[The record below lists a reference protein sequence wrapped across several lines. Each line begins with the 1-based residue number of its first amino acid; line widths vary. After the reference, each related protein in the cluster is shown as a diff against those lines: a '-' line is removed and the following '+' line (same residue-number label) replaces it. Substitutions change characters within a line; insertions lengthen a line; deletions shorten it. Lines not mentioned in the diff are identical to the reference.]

1 MTAELAKLRAL
12 VTEQAKTLAAVN
24 RKLETVED
32 GLHDVTQ
39 DLGELQVLHCS
50 EGAHAFACIFVF
62 AKTHYLTIP
71 TPESKS
77 LD

>member
-1 MTAELAKLRAL
+1 MLRIYQQVL
-12 VTEQAKTLAAVN
+12 TEQAKTLAAVN

-62 AKTHYLTIP
+62 CQDPLANNP
-71 TPESKS
+71 
-77 LD
+77 